1 MNIIN
6 RCCRLERVRRKSI
19 YIFIMGMVF
28 CCFASFVFAQVC
40 TVKLKDG
47 NVLRGK
53 VVSKENGVYKIQTL
67 TLGLLSV
74 AQADI
79 ASIEEAASQ
88 GQASEAST
96 YQSRS
101 NQSSSPVGS
110 SLPQVSPEAME
121 SYRQKIAA
129 NPQIMDTVSS
139 LAEDKEVL
147 EIFSDPELKDAILRQ
162 DVEYLKNNEKFLKM
176 ADHPALQK
184 IVQELSSQE
193 SESGN

>member
-1 MNIIN
+1 
-6 RCCRLERVRRKSI
+6 
-19 YIFIMGMVF
+19 MGMVF